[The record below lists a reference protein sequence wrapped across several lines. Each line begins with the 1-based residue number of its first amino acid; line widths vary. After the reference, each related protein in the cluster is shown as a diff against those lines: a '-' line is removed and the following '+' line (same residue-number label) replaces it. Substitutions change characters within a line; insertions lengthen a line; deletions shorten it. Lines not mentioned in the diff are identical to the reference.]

1 MENKIKVVIV
11 DDDDLVSMSLK
22 TILEVDGRIEVVA
35 VGNDGEDA
43 VALYKQFKPDVLLT
57 DIQMKN
63 VSGLEAAKKI
73 IEEFSDAKI
82 LLLTTFNDDE
92 YIIKALKVGA
102 RGYILKQDF
111 TAIAP
116 AALAVSGG
124 QTVFGGDIMEKIP
137 KLLVSSEDRNSS
149 SDSCSCDSMDKQTER
164 IEEKL
169 TECGINEKELDI
181 IRLVAK
187 GYNNK
192 EIADELFLSE
202 GTVRNYLSTILEK
215 LQLRDRTRLAVYY
228 LSGK

>member
-82 LLLTTFNDDE
+82 LLLTTFNDD
-92 YIIKALKVGA
+92 
-102 RGYILKQDF
+102 
-111 TAIAP
+111 
-116 AALAVSGG
+116 
-124 QTVFGGDIMEKIP
+124 
-137 KLLVSSEDRNSS
+137 
-149 SDSCSCDSMDKQTER
+149 
-164 IEEKL
+164 
-169 TECGINEKELDI
+169 
-181 IRLVAK
+181 
-187 GYNNK
+187 
-192 EIADELFLSE
+192 
-202 GTVRNYLSTILEK
+202 
-215 LQLRDRTRLAVYY
+215 
-228 LSGK
+228 